1 LSDFGVVSLTV
12 ELRVAGATSE
22 GSRPPARRLARF
34 VLEAGVQYEI
44 ELNYRGFQAR
54 SIIIE
59 ADSNFEAREKTKV
72 WAQAMVIPLE
82 ECWVTLKSPDG
93 RSETFGPGEL

>member
-1 LSDFGVVSLTV
+1 M
-12 ELRVAGATSE
+12 
-22 GSRPPARRLARF
+22 GSARGHL
-34 VLEAGVQYEI
+34 QYEI

-59 ADSNFEAREKTKV
+59 ADNNFEAREKTKV

-82 ECWVTLKSPDG
+82 ECWVTLKHPDG
-93 RSETFGPGEL
+93 RSETFEPGEL

>member
-1 LSDFGVVSLTV
+1 L
-12 ELRVAGATSE
+12 
-22 GSRPPARRLARF
+22 
-34 VLEAGVQYEI
+34 QYEI
-44 ELNYRGFQAR
+44 ELNYRDFQAR

-82 ECWVTLKSPDG
+82 ECSVTLKSPDG
-93 RSETFGPGEL
+93 RSETFEPGEL